1 MVRRETLGDGRP
13 VPGWAPFAPPFTFVP
28 SGGTAGLAVLDD
40 QLHGVPA
47 AVFVGR
53 QAIHQALA
61 RRWRHLAPAAEMDG
75 RQRLRTAL
83 QAQGELQ
90 MARTDDAP
98 VHDGEF
104 ADISLV
110 PHQAMTLTIPA
121 LMSCRC
127 AVGIVPL
134 DRKAKAV
141 HDALYGPISE
151 KCPASILRTHDDAAL
166 FLDEGAASLLRI

>member
-1 MVRRETLGDGRP
+1 MKITTLDEP
-13 VPGWAPFAPPFTFVP
+13 C
-28 SGGTAGLAVLDD
+28 
-40 QLHGVPA
+40 
-47 AVFVGR
+47 R
-53 QAIHQALA
+53 QQ
-61 RRWRHLAPAAEMDG
+61 
-75 RQRLRTAL
+75 Q
-83 QAQGELQ
+83 
-90 MARTDDAP
+90 

-166 FLDEGAASLLRI
+166 FLDE

>member
-1 MVRRETLGDGRP
+1 
-13 VPGWAPFAPPFTFVP
+13 
-28 SGGTAGLAVLDD
+28 
-40 QLHGVPA
+40 
-47 AVFVGR
+47 
-53 QAIHQALA
+53 
-61 RRWRHLAPAAEMDG
+61 
-75 RQRLRTAL
+75 
-83 QAQGELQ
+83 
-90 MARTDDAP
+90 MARFDDP
-98 VHDGEF
+98 ETVKITTLDEPCRQQQVHDGEF

-121 LMSCRC
+121 LMSCRR